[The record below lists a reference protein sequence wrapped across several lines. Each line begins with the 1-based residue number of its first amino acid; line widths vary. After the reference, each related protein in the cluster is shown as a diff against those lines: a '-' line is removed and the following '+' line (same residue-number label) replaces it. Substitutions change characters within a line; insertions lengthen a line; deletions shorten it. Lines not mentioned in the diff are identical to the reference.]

1 MNKIKDIDG
10 LRAEIKRLKAQSKQQ
25 EQQLKGDLIQIK
37 ENLKPGNLLMN
48 MVSSATGVKME
59 RNELLKNGLAIGL
72 TVFLRRIILRTES
85 KVEEKVF
92 EYVDRF
98 SDKLKSIISSFG
110 NKEKK
115 DDKESFDTN
124 NGNGDKDS

>member
-1 MNKIKDIDG
+1 MNKINDING
-10 LRAEIKRLKAQSKQQ
+10 LRAEITRLKEQSKQQ
-25 EQQLKGDLIQIK
+25 EQLIRKDLVQIK
-37 ENLKPGNLLMN
+37 EDLKPGNLLMN

-72 TVFLRRIILRTES
+72 TVFLRRIMLRTES
-85 KVEEKVF
+85 KVEEKVY

-115 DDKESFDTN
+115 DDKDSYESNTGRF
-124 NGNGDKDS
+124 